1 MREDGA
7 RVLVTGSRAERD
19 TTAALLRAAG
29 PLPSGRLQDLGGD
42 LSIGALHA
50 LFQRAGLVISNDSG
64 PMHLAAAQ
72 GTPTIGLFGPET
84 PVMYAPLGPHTR
96 VHYAPPLCSPCIN
109 VHDAKVL
116 SCIHGQPECLMR
128 IEVEQVLS
136 SARALLG
143 ERGPITRE
151 ELTCASSS

>member
-1 MREDGA
+1 LPTGC
-7 RVLVTGSRAERD
+7 LVD
-19 TTAALLRAAG
+19 L
-29 PLPSGRLQDLGGD
+29 SGE
-42 LSIGALHA
+42 LSIGGLHA
-50 LFQRAGLVISNDSG
+50 LFQRAALVVSNDSG

-72 GTPTIGLFGPET
+72 GAPTLGLFGPET
-84 PVMYAPLGPHTR
+84 PVMYAPLGKRAR

-136 SARALLG
+136 SSRALLR
-143 ERGPITRE
+143 EALRE
-151 ELTCASSS
+151 EQEATACASSS